1 MSLTSRLRRRDD
13 PLRVFFEDRLPN
25 LAPMQQA
32 VKEAG
37 EVMLLPSEPVPYG
50 TVERP
55 WITESGTTLP

>member
-1 MSLTSRLRRRDD
+1 
-13 PLRVFFEDRLPN
+13 VFFEDRLPN